1 MNGPGRQAEV
11 VIIGAGPAGSA
22 AAITCATSGLSVLIL
37 ERAAFPRDRP
47 GESLHPGVEAL
58 FTQLGSRRCAPGRP
72 VRPLPGL
79 LGGVGTGPGQFVPFG
94 EDANGPWRG
103 FQAWRAELDALLL
116 ERVRALGVEVLQPCR
131 ALQPLRGERGEVV
144 GVETGG
150 RPVHARVV
158 IDAAGGAHWLARALD
173 IPRLKA
179 SPNLVA
185 TYGYVVDADGSPEG
199 EAPRIVAD
207 DEGWTWTA
215 PVRPGVQQWTRLNL
229 DGRPAPE
236 GWLPPELRGCEPL
249 GRRRGADVTWRRV
262 ASPAGPGYLMV
273 GDAAAVLD
281 PASSHGV
288 LKALMSGMMA
298 GHAVVG
304 GASGTLPW
312 PMALSSYAEWVR
324 RWFEHDVAQL
334 RERYR
339 RFPHWG
345 TPGPG

>member
-1 MNGPGRQAEV
+1 MNGTGREADV
-11 VIIGAGPAGSA
+11 VVVGGGPAGSA
-22 AAITCATSGLSVLIL
+22 AAISCAASGLSVLLI
-37 ERAAFPRDRP
+37 ERSSFPRDCP
-47 GESLHPGVEAL
+47 GESLHPGVEPL
-58 FTQLGSRRCAPGRP
+58 FAQLGVSEAVQAARFVRYPGFWVEWDGP
-72 VRPLPGL
+72 V
-79 LGGVGTGPGQFVPFG
+79 QFVPFG

-116 ERVRALGVEVLQPCR
+116 ERARALGVEVLQPRR
-131 ALQPLRGERGEVV
+131 ALHPLRGERGEVV
-144 GVETGG
+144 GVETDGG
-150 RPVHARVV
+150 PVHARVV

-185 TYGYVVDADGSPEG
+185 TYGYVVDDGSPEG

-215 PVRPGVQQWTRLNL
+215 RVRPGVRQWTRLTL
-229 DGRPAPE
+229 DGRPVPD
-236 GWLPPELRGCEPL
+236 GWLPPELRACEPL

-262 ASPAGPGYLMV
+262 ESPAGPGYLMV

-298 GHAVVG
+298 GHAVVRASSG
-304 GASGTLPW
+304 GLPW
-312 PMALSSYAEWVR
+312 PVALAGYADWVR
-324 RWFEHDVAQL
+324 RWFEHDAAQL

-339 RFPHWG
+339 RFPRWDAPD
-345 TPGPG
+345 TT

>member
-1 MNGPGRQAEV
+1 MSGPGLQAEV

-22 AAITCATSGLSVLIL
+22 AAITCAASGLSVIIL
-37 ERAAFPRDRP
+37 ERATFPRDRP
-47 GESLHPGVEAL
+47 GESLHPGVEPL
-58 FTQLGSRRCAPGRP
+58 FTQLGVGDAVQAAHFVRYPGYW
-72 VRPLPGL
+72 VEWD
-79 LGGVGTGPGQFVPFG
+79 GPRQFVPFG
-94 EDANGPWRG
+94 EDESGPWLG

-116 ERVRALGVEVLQPCR
+116 ERARALGVEVLQPCR
-131 ALQPLRGERGEVV
+131 ALHPLRGEHGEVV
-144 GVETGG
+144 GVETDAG
-150 RPVHARVV
+150 PLHARVV
-158 IDAAGGAHWLARALD
+158 IDAAGGTHWLARELD
-173 IPRLKA
+173 IPRLTS
-179 SPNLVA
+179 SPPLMA
-185 TYGYVVDADGSPEG
+185 TYGYVAAPAGSDG
-199 EAPRIVAD
+199 EAPCIVAD
-207 DEGWTWTA
+207 DEGWTWRA
-215 PVRPGVQQWTRLNL
+215 PVRPGIHQWTRLNL

-304 GASGTLPW
+304 AASGSLPW
-312 PMALSSYAEWVR
+312 PAAFSSYAEWVR

-339 RFPHWG
+339 RFPRWDM
-345 TPGPG
+345 PGPG